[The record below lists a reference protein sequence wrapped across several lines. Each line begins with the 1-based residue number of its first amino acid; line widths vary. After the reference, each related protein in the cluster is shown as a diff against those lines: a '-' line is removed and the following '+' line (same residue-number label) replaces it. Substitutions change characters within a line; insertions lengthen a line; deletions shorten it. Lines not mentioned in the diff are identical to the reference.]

1 MIRARWHLILVAA
14 LVVSSGGA
22 VVGCQPAPPVVLN
35 FSSSP
40 TQIDAGEPA
49 TLTWVVK
56 DATSV
61 SIDQG
66 IGVVANAG
74 NREVSP
80 SATTTYT
87 LVASNSGGAI
97 AESVVITVD
106 ATSPPDSD
114 TTAPVITSVL
124 ASSVTGTSAV
134 IAWTTDEAATSQ
146 VEYGTTTSYGSTS
159 ALDEELVTSHS
170 VSVTGLEGD
179 TTYHFRVKSEDV
191 AENEAVSTDETFTTS
206 AEADTTPPVISEVD
220 ASDVTDL
227 GATITWTTDEAAT
240 SQVEYGTTS
249 DNVSATA
256 LDEELVASHSVTLT
270 GLEGDTTYHFRVQS
284 RDASGN
290 EAVSSEGTFTTT
302 AVIASPLR
310 YRKLDS
316 FSTEAVKDVEQ
327 HASLRGYQ
335 LPGDVVEWPDWAL
348 YIVVQNLDDVAG
360 TFEIHYILGTAD
372 KSATEKQQFLSQRT
386 PEEYAELDREYYEG
400 SIELY
405 LEPLEV
411 GVAICPSDG
420 IHMAPDRVPFS
431 HEHEIIP

>member
-206 AEADTTPPVISEVD
+206 AEADTSPPVISEVTVSNVSD
-220 ASDVTDL
+220 ASATVSWETNEPATSEVEYGTTSSYGSTTTLDEELVTSHSVSLSGLDEDTTHHYRVKSKDAARNEGTSEDKTFTTSSEADTTPPVISGVSAGDVTES
-227 GATITWTTDEAAT
+227 GATITWTTDEPAT
-240 SQVEYGTTS
+240 SQVEYG
-249 DNVSATA
+249 
-256 LDEELVASHSVTLT
+256 
-270 GLEGDTTYHFRVQS
+270 Q
-284 RDASGN
+284 
-290 EAVSSEGTFTTT
+290 
-302 AVIASPLR
+302 
-310 YRKLDS
+310 
-316 FSTEAVKDVEQ
+316 
-327 HASLRGYQ
+327 
-335 LPGDVVEWPDWAL
+335 
-348 YIVVQNLDDVAG
+348 
-360 TFEIHYILGTAD
+360 TAD
-372 KSATEKQQFLSQRT
+372 
-386 PEEYAELDREYYEG
+386 YG
-400 SIELY
+400 S
-405 LEPLEV
+405 V
-411 GVAICPSDG
+411 
-420 IHMAPDRVPFS
+420 
-431 HEHEIIP
+431 